1 MRRNSKTKRRKGLQ
15 AHKRRQQMA
24 PCGMA
29 VQGQVRL
36 PDQGQGGSRSRRLWV
51 PEVQSHLTPSQIM
64 DVCPFLL
71 GRLGSDRFPVT
82 TKRAVVSSAYV
93 SFQQGWD
100 HMGRYGLILKLNLNY
115 HSHFRQFC
123 LRSLHVLSASFKA
136 PSSALSTSSAH
147 TDTGG
152 VVVLWSLPP
161 AWGWTAVHCFYPAI
175 F

>member
-152 VVVLWSLPP
+152 VVVL
-161 AWGWTAVHCFYPAI
+161 
-175 F
+175 